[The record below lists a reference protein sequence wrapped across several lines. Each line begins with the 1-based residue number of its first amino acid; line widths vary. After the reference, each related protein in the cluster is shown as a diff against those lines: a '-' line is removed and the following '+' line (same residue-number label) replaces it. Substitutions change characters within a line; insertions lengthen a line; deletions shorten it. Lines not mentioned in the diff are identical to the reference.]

1 MACKEVTP
9 FSVDPL
15 SPFGEDVFRNLT
27 MVRRFPFPPS
37 LHLTPHTSPLIK
49 IFFLFHLIYCQGFKS
64 STVLREVVLL
74 LSRFLVQTCA
84 GRKSVGEVNTA
95 PAPCKIQRHSSQLCP
110 LQSDDD
116 VTPLCAS
123 LLTNA
128 KSQCSTG
135 SLLPVAQFF
144 FRCDA
149 TASPPPPSDRN

>member
-1 MACKEVTP
+1 MSKK
-9 FSVDPL
+9 
-15 SPFGEDVFRNLT
+15 N
-27 MVRRFPFPPS
+27 PPS
-37 LHLTPHTSPLIK
+37 PSPLPSTSPPHTSSLIK
-49 IFFLFHLIYCQGFKS
+49 IIFLFHLIYCQGFQS

-74 LSRFLVQTCA
+74 LSCFLVQTCA
-84 GRKSVGEVNTA
+84 GRKSVGDVNTA
-95 PAPCKIQRHSSQLCP
+95 PAPCKIQRHSSQLRP

-135 SLLPVAQFF
+135 SLLPVTQFI

-149 TASPPPPSDRN
+149 TASPPPPPDRK